1 MNTEMNSTMR
11 TEMYNT
17 KRDFVRNGIAKME
30 KNFSIFELY
39 RQLRDAGCPEKWL
52 RNQTL
57 NPIILDYA
65 GQVSPKTYVKKTAN
79 APVTPAPNDNFEKE
93 CIDFLKEKGY
103 KIMKP
108 VQEFIEL

>member
-1 MNTEMNSTMR
+1 MNTEINSTMR

-39 RQLRDAGCPEKWL
+39 RHLRDAGCPEKWL
-52 RNQTL
+52 RNQNL
-57 NPIILDYA
+57 NSIILDYA
-65 GQVSPKTYVKKTAN
+65 GQVSPKTYMKKSKSS
-79 APVTPAPNDNFEKE
+79 VTPAPNDNFENE
-93 CIDFLKEKGY
+93 CIEFLKEKGY